1 MEQSRNILNRK
12 QCALSE
18 IFPTCGFVLF
28 LSFQIVCSV
37 AVFASYSVYCE
48 ARAMLPPKRRWVL
61 AHTELDCAGL
71 HRLSAETSFLWER
84 DKGNRILLDI
94 VWAL

>member
-18 IFPTCGFVLF
+18 MFPTCGFVLF

-48 ARAMLPPKRRWVL
+48 ARAMLPQERRWVL
-61 AHTELDCAGL
+61 AHAELGCAGL
-71 HRLSAETSFLWER
+71 HRFWVEALFLCSEI
-84 DKGNRILLDI
+84 GSCVFCLT
-94 VWAL
+94 